1 MTELTSAI
9 IDAVGGD
16 PTSRTNAQNNATS
29 IAQLLAQVQ
38 TLQAAVRTVSF
49 TAATY
54 SVTEGSGGITTN
66 LTATMKRTGDL
77 SAALAVTTKFVAG
90 TLGADDF
97 ASGSLPGDLTFNFA
111 VNSDTATA
119 SDAIKGDDIAEPTET
134 LTRYIIPPAG
144 YSFGPITR
152 YTGNVLDDDTAA
164 KITIN
169 GTPPTTGQVGTAYS
183 FTPTTANGSGTKAF
197 SLSGGPLLAGLSF
210 SSTTGAI
217 SGTPTAAGS
226 MPNLVITVT
235 DNTGSASTTATSV
248 TIAASSAART
258 VGPAVTSDTGWQDL
272 NGTNFY
278 YRGEAATAG
287 ETGSM
292 SASGFVYLFCD
303 TADDTTRTCGMK
315 IERVGADRYPQC
327 FYWTGAGGAWSQ
339 FSGAEALHDWGRG
352 LLKEDVVEFKMV
364 SGALQFFLN
373 STLSKTFPASVV
385 NGKFPNGL
393 GNYARYVKTSGT
405 YTQKITLSGG
415 GQV

>member
-29 IAQLLAQVQ
+29 IAQLFAQVQ
-38 TLQAAVRTVSF
+38 TLQAAVRTVGF

-54 SVTEGSGGITTN
+54 SVTEGSGGVTTN
-66 LTATMKRTGDL
+66 LVATMKRTGDL
-77 SAALAVTTKFVAG
+77 SAALAVTTKFVQG
-90 TLGADDF
+90 TLEAADF

-111 VNSDTATA
+111 INSDTATA
-119 SDAIKGDDIAEPTET
+119 ADAIKGDDVAEPTET
-134 LTRYIIPPAG
+134 LTRYIVPPPG

-164 KITIN
+164 KVTIN

-226 MPNLVITVT
+226 MPNVVITVT

-248 TIAASSAART
+248 TIAASTAART
-258 VGPAVTSDTGWQDL
+258 YGPTATTDSGWQDL
-272 NGTNFY
+272 GTTTHS
-278 YRGEAATAG
+278 YRGEAATSG
-287 ETGSM
+287 DTGTL
-292 SASGFVYLFCD
+292 GTTGDVFLFCD
-303 TADDTTRTCGMK
+303 TGTDTPAYGVK
-315 IERVGADRYPQC
+315 LNP
-327 FYWTGAGGAWSQ
+327 TGSGQYMNLYYRSGSDWVQ
-339 FSGAEALHDWGRG
+339 FSGGEANINWGRG
-352 LLKEDVVEFKMV
+352 ILKEDVMDVYYTS
-364 SGALQFFLN
+364 SGTLVFALN
-373 STLSKTFPASVV
+373 GTVNKTMPASVLSS
-385 NGKFPNGL
+385 KFPNGL
-393 GNYARYVKTSGT
+393 GKFARYVKTGGT
-405 YTQKITLSGG
+405 YTQKTTLSGVP
-415 GQV
+415 QA

>member
-16 PTSRTNAQNNATS
+16 PTSRSTAQANATS
-29 IAQLLAQVQ
+29 IAQAMALIQ
-38 TLQAAVRTVSF
+38 TLQAAVRTVGF

-54 SVTEGSGGITTN
+54 SVTEGSGGVTTN
-66 LTATMKRTGDL
+66 LVATMKRTGDL
-77 SAALAVTTKFVAG
+77 SAALAVTTKFVQG
-90 TLGADDF
+90 TLEAADF

-111 VNSDTATA
+111 INSDTATA
-119 SDAIKGDDIAEPTET
+119 ADAIKGDDVAEPTET
-134 LTRYIIPPAG
+134 LTRYIVPPPG

-164 KITIN
+164 KVTIN

-248 TIAASSAART
+248 TIAASTAART
-258 VGPAVTSDTGWQDL
+258 YGPTVTTDSGWQDL
-272 NGTNFY
+272 GTTTHS
-278 YRGEAATAG
+278 YRGEAAASGDTGTLGTTG
-287 ETGSM
+287 EIYLFGDTGTDTPNVGLKFTSTGSAQYM
-292 SASGFVYLFCD
+292 NLFY
-303 TADDTTRTCGMK
+303 RS
-315 IERVGADRYPQC
+315 
-327 FYWTGAGGAWSQ
+327 GGAWTQ
-339 FSGAEALHDWGRG
+339 FGGGEATNDWGRG
-352 LLKEDVVEFKMV
+352 LLKEDVVTIYYTSVGTLVF
-364 SGALQFFLN
+364 ALN
-373 STLSKTFPASVV
+373 GTVNKTISASILSS
-385 NGKFPNGL
+385 KFPNGY
-393 GNYARYVKTSGT
+393 GQFARYIKTSGT
-405 YTQKITLSGG
+405 NTYTQKTTLSGVP
-415 GQV
+415 QN